1 MHQYLMP
8 GFLQCVLIIGNANL
22 QWQLPFASSEV
33 LSSSADLKSV
43 QTSFSSTVQICHARE
58 PSCISST
65 EREVRSECVAF
76 QWHFANQCGNERF
89 YFWKSIGVYFI
100 FLQITKMK
108 YLMETRIYL
117 FIEM

>member
-1 MHQYLMP
+1 MP
-8 GFLQCVLIIGNANL
+8 GFLRCVLIIGSANL
-22 QWQLPFASSEV
+22 QWWLPFASSEV
-33 LSSSADLKSV
+33 LRSSADLNSV
-43 QTSFSSTVQICHARE
+43 QTSFTIRICHARE

-76 QWHFANQCGNERF
+76 QWRFANQRGSERF

-100 FLQITKMK
+100 SLWITKMK